1 MGRPNIDGPLSFGV
15 NPRLSATATRKHEF
29 VHAVA
34 IHDCEAQVTV
44 GWHSLDGTDQVPH
57 APLLNRAG
65 RSTLIWLNIPWG
77 PAMGDGLWMALHAL
91 LGVRTSS
98 TIACY
103 LRP

>member
-15 NPRLSATATRKHEF
+15 NPRLSAAATRKREF

-34 IHDCEAQVTV
+34 IHDCKAQVTV
-44 GWHSLDGTDQVPH
+44 GRHTFDGTDQVPH
-57 APLLNRAG
+57 PPLLNRAEY
-65 RSTLIWLNIPWG
+65 STLIWLNIRRGW
-77 PAMGDGLWMALHAL
+77 GDGLWNALHAL
-91 LGVRTSS
+91 LGVRTLS